1 MILSLHMQASLNLG
15 TEILPLRGDSG
26 LIECLEYVAFNS
38 GRGVLPRS
46 FSLGVVR
53 TTCLAGCNAT
63 REKYC

>member
-26 LIECLEYVAFNS
+26 FLEYVAFNS